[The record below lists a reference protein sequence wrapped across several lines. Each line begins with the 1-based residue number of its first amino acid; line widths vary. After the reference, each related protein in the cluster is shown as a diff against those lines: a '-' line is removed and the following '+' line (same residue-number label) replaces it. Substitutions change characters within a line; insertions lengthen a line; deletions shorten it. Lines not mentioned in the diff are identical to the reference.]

1 MNMKRREDIKNSGWG
16 CECEADTNVFL
27 IPPNPRDDLHSAPA
41 WVIDINGVYPHHP
54 LPLPAHI
61 IQFQIHNTAAPLTST
76 FLHQTNQQ
84 QHNEFIHLL
93 FVCFHFCM
101 QYFNFTTIRIRI
113 VLKFLRQPGNSDSVK
128 WQGVCLFLRAG
139 AEQDNQGGGRG
150 MTHFSAT
157 LCHLPF

>member
-1 MNMKRREDIKNSGWG
+1 MNMKRREDIKTSSWG

-41 WVIDINGVYPHHP
+41 WVIDINGVYPHQP

-84 QHNEFIHLL
+84 QHNEFIHLT
-93 FVCFHFCM
+93 FVICLLS
-101 QYFNFTTIRIRI
+101 
-113 VLKFLRQPGNSDSVK
+113 VLVDPLLHAIFQL
-128 WQGVCLFLRAG
+128 
-139 AEQDNQGGGRG
+139 
-150 MTHFSAT
+150 
-157 LCHLPF
+157 